1 MYADAAIAPGEADAA
16 EQDAEYSTQNVHEQ
30 GVDTESLEESTPFLV
45 SFHVD
50 DPDEQCKESRGQ
62 PASGEDEG
70 GRPDFLVDRATVAQQ
85 EACKSKDGAN
95 QK

>member
-16 EQDAEYSTQNVHEQ
+16 EQDAEHSTQNVHEQ
-30 GVDTESLEESTPFLV
+30 GVDTESFEESTPFLV

-62 PASGEDEG
+62 SASGEDESR
-70 GRPDFLVDRATVAQQ
+70 RPDFLVDRTPVAQQ

-95 QK
+95 QE